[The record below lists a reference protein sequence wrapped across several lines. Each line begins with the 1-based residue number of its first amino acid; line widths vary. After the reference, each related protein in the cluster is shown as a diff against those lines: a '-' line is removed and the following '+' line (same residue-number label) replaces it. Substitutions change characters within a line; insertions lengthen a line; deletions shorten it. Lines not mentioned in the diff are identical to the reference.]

1 MKVRKL
7 AVALALAGT
16 MGSNLAYAL
25 GLGEVTVN
33 SSLNEPLSAEIDLVR
48 PGDLTQEEIAASLA
62 PQRDFERIGIEPM
75 FFLNE
80 IQFNV
85 EKNSRGELV
94 LKLTTRKPVREPY
107 LNFLV
112 EVAWP
117 SGRLLREY
125 ALLIDPPV
133 FRDGPAD
140 QSAQQAATPALQT
153 RAAPAPSQRSQRPS
167 QAQSDGSRPQSYGP
181 VKASDTLWGIA
192 QNMRPA
198 DDLTPQQVMLAIQDV
213 NPDAF
218 LSNNINLL
226 REGSILRVP
235 SEETIRARTARE
247 AVQQVSGQNRRFRQ
261 QGAPSEPALDP
272 VSRGPATASA
282 PEVLEQGDELR
293 LVAGDLGT
301 SSSDGS
307 NAGEA
312 GGAGEG
318 QAQANLAITREELDQ
333 TRRENDEL
341 NSRLEDLQSQL
352 ADMRRLIQLQS
363 DQMASLQ
370 AMAEANQAAGQS
382 DPQETGRQQMQPE
395 QAPSAQAQSEQAQ
408 SEQKA
413 PQSAEP
419 AVADQSDDAAAS
431 PAQHSPAQQEP
442 GQSDEVVAEE
452 PVEAVEPI
460 QPAVGEAPQPN
471 PVADQDAANE
481 ELAAPQAE
489 APVTSQP
496 AVTGVDGSAEEPESP
511 LAAEGILQKLQ
522 NNPIYQVGA
531 GAIALALLGVLWFLA
546 RKNARREEE
555 FYAQLQSEE
564 AGTEPRPAQD
574 DDQADAFAL
583 GLGAA
588 GAGAAEEDENFAEQ
602 RDAETA
608 ALHAAHSEEED
619 PLAEADVYLAYGRL
633 DQAVQVLENG
643 IERVPARQDIRLKLL
658 GIYADSG
665 NEEAF
670 ARHMG
675 VLENSE
681 DENVIA
687 RGEALRERLAQQL
700 DSPQADDF
708 ESQLLGTGDESEFDP
723 SIAAGEQRSDSQA
736 SSGGADAYREA
747 GSDRKTGSD
756 HKTDAGSAAAAFA
769 LHEDEAPANPKD
781 NRDDLIEYDL
791 GDLDFELD
799 ADEIGAAEHAQA
811 PADEDDLT
819 VEDLADGKT
828 QLGESPPDVSELE
841 PTPNARST
849 SNADDLDFT
858 EEELRGLDFSE
869 EPGSASGAPDD
880 EEKLALDDEQLSDLD
895 LADLDGDS
903 ARESGADSSDYT
915 AAVGSPEPGADAS
928 ESAAESTGETAPGTL
943 DDVSTFD
950 ESFLDELDAELEK
963 VTGDEG
969 EDFDAAGLGSD
980 LDEGPGRDV
989 DLDDLELDVSDEDL
1003 AFIEEVSGG
1012 SDSSSGIEPPVANE
1026 VDEQTDEEEPL
1037 DFDLDDALSLNDTV
1051 DSESEPEIVSDRADE
1066 VPEATGS
1073 AQEGD
1078 LEGFDDSL
1086 LNVNESD
1093 LADLGE
1099 DDIGDDDDFGFLD
1112 GADEAATKLDLAR
1125 AYFEMGDAE
1134 GARDIL
1140 EEVISEGSDSQ
1151 KTEAQQLLG
1160 KLS

>member
-16 MGSNLAYAL
+16 MGSSLAYAL

-62 PQRDFERIGIEPM
+62 PQRDFERVGIEPM

-133 FRDGPAD
+133 FRDEPAD
-140 QSAQQAATPALQT
+140 QPAQRAATPALQT
-153 RAAPAPSQRSQRPS
+153 RAAPAPSQRSQTSS
-167 QAQSDGSRPQSYGP
+167 QAQSDVSRPQSYGP

-247 AVQQVSGQNRRFRQ
+247 AVQQVSSQNRRFRQ
-261 QGAPSEPALDP
+261 QGAPSEPAIDA

-282 PEVLEQGDELR
+282 PEVVEQGDELR

-333 TRRENDEL
+333 TRRENEEL

-352 ADMRRLIQLQS
+352 ADMRRLIELQS

-370 AMAEANQAAGQS
+370 AMAEANQAAVQS
-382 DPQETGRQQMQPE
+382 DPQETDRQAPQSE
-395 QAPSAQAQSEQAQ
+395 QAPPAQAQSDQTQPEQTQSEQDQ

-413 PQSAEP
+413 TQSAEP

-431 PAQHSPAQQEP
+431 PAQQEP
-442 GQSDEVVAEE
+442 GQIDEVVAEE
-452 PVEAVEPI
+452 PAEVVEPI
-460 QPAVGEAPQPN
+460 QPAVGEAPQPS
-471 PVADQDAANE
+471 PVADQDAASE
-481 ELAAPQAE
+481 EPAAPQAE
-489 APVTSQP
+489 SPVASQP
-496 AVTGVDGSAEEPESP
+496 ATTGVDSSAEEPESP

-564 AGTEPRPAQD
+564 AGAEPKPAQD

-583 GLGAA
+583 GLGAGGTDA
-588 GAGAAEEDENFAEQ
+588 PEDDENFDER

-608 ALHAAHSEEED
+608 ALHAAHSEDED

-643 IERVPARQDIRLKLL
+643 IERDPARQDIRLKLL

-700 DSPQADDF
+700 GSSQTDDF
-708 ESQLLGTGDESEFDP
+708 ESQLLGTGDENEFDP
-723 SIAAGEQRSDSQA
+723 SVAGGEQRSDSW
-736 SSGGADAYREA
+736 A
-747 GSDRKTGSD
+747 GSNRADSDVETG
-756 HKTDAGSAAAAFA
+756 TGSAAAFA
-769 LHEDEAPANPKD
+769 VPEEDASANRKD
-781 NRDDLIEYDL
+781 TRDDLIEYDL

-799 ADEIGAAEHAQA
+799 TEEDETAEHART

-819 VEDLADGKT
+819 VEDLAG
-828 QLGESPPDVSELE
+828 GEAELADNPADVSESD
-841 PTPNARST
+841 PADNARSA
-849 SNADDLDFT
+849 SGADNLDFT

-869 EPGSASGAPDD
+869 EPGNATGAPDD
-880 EEKLALDDEQLSDLD
+880 EETLAFDDEQLADLD
-895 LADLDGDS
+895 LSDLEGDS
-903 ARESGADSSDYT
+903 ALESDADSSVYT
-915 AAVGSPEPGADAS
+915 AAVDSPESGADAS
-928 ESAAESTGETAPGTL
+928 EAAAKSAGEAAPGKP

-963 VTGDEG
+963 VTRDEG
-969 EDFDAAGLGSD
+969 EDFGTDGLGD
-980 LDEGPGRDV
+980 GLDERLDRDA
-989 DLDDLELDVSDEDL
+989 DIDDLELDVSDEDL

-1012 SDSSSGIEPPVANE
+1012 SDSASGIEPPIANAA
-1026 VDEQTDEEEPL
+1026 DEQTDEEESL
-1037 DFDLDDALSLNDTV
+1037 DFDLEDAASLGETAD
-1051 DSESEPEIVSDRADE
+1051 SEPEPEIANDRVDE

-1086 LNVNESD
+1086 LDVNESD
-1093 LADLGE
+1093 LTDLSE

-1151 KTEAQQLLG
+1151 KAEAQELLG